1 MLIDNFSEV
10 HIAWTTVS
18 PNAAAEQHIGV
29 GEHFNGVAADRW
41 WFAHAHACEEQCY

>member
-18 PNAAAEQHIGV
+18 PNTAAEQHIDV